1 MRFKGFVRQIVA
13 VLTILVAISVVA
25 PESFAQKKK
34 SSTAKKSSSKKAPV
48 KKKAPAKKKTSSS
61 KKPTSKKKKSSK
73 KRKSK
78 RGRRPVRSIYYNP
91 IPDPIILSEK
101 NWIST
106 PALPLDSAT
115 AITQSLLTTDSIY
128 TKDWVNAITFVYDSV
143 EFNDLPEEIYLPL
156 INKDEKFSLTWYG
169 KINSEYGKRWGRQ
182 HHGLDVDLNIGDT
195 VVAAFD
201 GVVRYAQF
209 NKSGFGNCV
218 VIRHKNGLETIYG
231 HLCKIEVAE
240 NQFVKSGQHIG
251 LGGTS
256 GHSTGPHLHFEMRY
270 KDYSFDPQLLIDL
283 STQKLITETVIF
295 DKVDLV
301 NYKYPTTSPTI
312 NELEKKPASKSKK
325 SKKGKK
331 TSSKKKKP
339 VKKSTKKKA
348 TPSKKA
354 PAKKPVSKK
363 APVKKA
369 PAKKAPAK
377 KKR

>member
-1 MRFKGFVRQIVA
+1 MRFKGFFRHIIA

-25 PESFAQKKK
+25 PEGFAQKKK
-34 SSTAKKSSSKKAPV
+34 PVPAKKSTSKKAPA
-48 KKKAPAKKKTSSS
+48 KKKAPVKKKTSSS

-78 RGRRPVRSIYYNP
+78 RSRRPV
-91 IPDPIILSEK
+91 ILSEK

-106 PALPLDSAT
+106 PALPSDSANT
-115 AITQSLLTTDSIY
+115 ITSSLLTNDTVY

-201 GVVRYAQF
+201 GIVRYAQF

-231 HLCKIEVAE
+231 HLCKIDVVE
-240 NQFVKSGQHIG
+240 NQYVKSGQHIG

-283 STQKLITETVIF
+283 NTQQLKTETVIF

-301 NYKYPTTSPTI
+301 NYRYPTTSPVI
-312 NELEKKPASKSKK
+312 DALEKKPTSKSKK

-331 TSSKKKKP
+331 SSSKKKKP
-339 VKKSTKKKA
+339 VKKPIKKKAAPVKKKA
-348 TPSKKA
+348 TTGKKPVAKKA
-354 PAKKPVSKK
+354 PTKK
-363 APVKKA
+363 APVKK
-369 PAKKAPAK
+369 KK
-377 KKR
+377 

>member
-1 MRFKGFVRQIVA
+1 MRYRVFFRQLLA
-13 VLTILVAISVVA
+13 VVTLLVAISIVA
-25 PESFAQKKK
+25 PEGLAQKKK
-34 SSTAKKSSSKKAPV
+34 ASSTKKSSAKKGTV
-48 KKKAPAKKKTSSS
+48 KKKTPVKKKTSSA
-61 KKPTSKKKKSSK
+61 KKTSSKKKKGSK

-78 RGRRPVRSIYYNP
+78 RGRKPARSIYYNP

-106 PALPLDSAT
+106 PALPIDSSNLIAN
-115 AITQSLLTTDSIY
+115 QLLSSDSIY
-128 TKDWVNAITFVYDSV
+128 TNDWKNAITFVYDSV
-143 EFNDLPEEIYLPL
+143 EFNDLPDEIYLPL
-156 INKDEKFSLTWYG
+156 ISKDEKFSLTWYG

-231 HLCKIEVAE
+231 HLCKIDVVE
-240 NQFVKSGQHIG
+240 NQYVKSGQHIG

-283 STQKLITETVIF
+283 STQQLKTNTVIF
-295 DKVDLV
+295 DKIDLV
-301 NYKYPTTSPTI
+301 NYRYPTTSPVI
-312 NELEKKPASKSKK
+312 DELEKKPVSKSKK

-331 TSSKKKKP
+331 SKKTSSKKKKP
-339 VKKSTKKKA
+339 V
-348 TPSKKA
+348 
-354 PAKKPVSKK
+354 
-363 APVKKA
+363 
-369 PAKKAPAK
+369 AKKAPAK
-377 KKR
+377 KRAPAKKKPTKKKR

>member
-1 MRFKGFVRQIVA
+1 MRYRVFFRQLLA
-13 VLTILVAISVVA
+13 VVTLLVAISIVA
-25 PESFAQKKK
+25 PEGLAQKKK
-34 SSTAKKSSSKKAPV
+34 ASSTKKSSAKKGTV
-48 KKKAPAKKKTSSS
+48 KKKTPVKKKTSSA
-61 KKPTSKKKKSSK
+61 KKTSSKKKKGSK

-78 RGRRPVRSIYYNP
+78 RGRKPARSIYYNP

-106 PALPLDSAT
+106 PALPIDSSNLIAN
-115 AITQSLLTTDSIY
+115 QLLSSDSIY
-128 TKDWVNAITFVYDSV
+128 TNDWKNAITFVYDSV
-143 EFNDLPEEIYLPL
+143 EFNDLPDEIYLPL
-156 INKDEKFSLTWYG
+156 ISKDEKFSLTWYG

-231 HLCKIEVAE
+231 HLCKIDVVE
-240 NQFVKSGQHIG
+240 NQYVKSGQHIG

-283 STQKLITETVIF
+283 STQQLKTNSVIF
-295 DKVDLV
+295 DKIDLV
-301 NYKYPTTSPTI
+301 NYRYPTTSPVI
-312 NELEKKPASKSKK
+312 DELEKKPASKSKK

-331 TSSKKKKP
+331 GKKTSSKKKK
-339 VKKSTKKKA
+339 STAKKKP
-348 TPSKKA
+348 T
-354 PAKKPVSKK
+354 
-363 APVKKA
+363 
-369 PAKKAPAK
+369 AKKAPAK
-377 KKR
+377 KKPTKKKR

>member
-1 MRFKGFVRQIVA
+1 MCFKGLVRQIIA
-13 VLTILVAISVVA
+13 ILTILVAISIVA
-25 PESFAQKKK
+25 PEGFAQKKK
-34 SSTAKKSSSKKAPV
+34 PAPAKKSTSKKAPT
-48 KKKAPAKKKTSSS
+48 KKKAPIKKKTSSS

-91 IPDPIILSEK
+91 IPNPIILTEK

-106 PALPLDSAT
+106 PALPADSAT
-115 AITQSLLTTDSIY
+115 AITTSLLSTDSIY

-156 INKDEKFSLTWYG
+156 INKDEKFFLTWYG

-209 NKSGFGNCV
+209 NKSGYGNCV
-218 VIRHKNGLETIYG
+218 VIRHKNGLETLYG
-231 HLCKIEVAE
+231 HLCKIDVVE
-240 NQFVKSGQHIG
+240 NQYIKSGQHIG

-270 KDYSFDPQLLIDL
+270 KDYSFDPLLLIDL
-283 STQKLITETVIF
+283 TTQQLKTETVIF
-295 DKVDLV
+295 DKIDLV
-301 NYKYPTTSPTI
+301 NYRYPTISPTI
-312 NELEKKPASKSKK
+312 DALEKKP
-325 SKKGKK
+325 
-331 TSSKKKKP
+331 TSKKKKKKP
-339 VKKSTKKKA
+339 IKKSVKKKA
-348 TPSKKA
+348 TPKKKA
-354 PAKKPVSKK
+354 PAKKKATAKKPVSKK

-369 PAKKAPAK
+369 PAKKAPTK

>member
-1 MRFKGFVRQIVA
+1 MRFKGFLRHIIA

-25 PESFAQKKK
+25 PEGFAQKKK
-34 SSTAKKSSSKKAPV
+34 PAPAKKSSSKKTPV
-48 KKKAPAKKKTSSS
+48 KKIAPVKKKTSSS

-73 KRKSK
+73 KGRK
-78 RGRRPVRSIYYNP
+78 PVRSIYYNP
-91 IPDPIILSEK
+91 IPNPIILSDK

-106 PALPLDSAT
+106 PALPADSAN
-115 AITQSLLTTDSIY
+115 AITTSLLTNDSVY

-143 EFNDLPEEIYLPL
+143 KFNDLPEEIYLPL

-195 VVAAFD
+195 VVTAFD

-231 HLCKIEVAE
+231 HLCKIDVTE

-283 STQKLITETVIF
+283 TTQQLKTETVIF

-301 NYKYPTTSPTI
+301 NYRYPTTSPVI
-312 NELEKKPASKSKK
+312 NALEKKPTSKSKT
-325 SKKGKK
+325 STKGKK

-339 VKKSTKKKA
+339 VKKSVKKKTAPVKKKA
-348 TPSKKA
+348 PTGKKPVAKKA
-354 PAKKPVSKK
+354 PIKK
-363 APVKKA
+363 APVKK
-369 PAKKAPAK
+369 KK
-377 KKR
+377 

>member
-1 MRFKGFVRQIVA
+1 MCFKGFVRQIIA
-13 VLTILVAISVVA
+13 VLTILVAISIVA
-25 PESFAQKKK
+25 PEGFAQKKK
-34 SSTAKKSSSKKAPV
+34 PAPAKKSTSKKAPT
-48 KKKAPAKKKTSSS
+48 KKKAPIKKKTSSS

-91 IPDPIILSEK
+91 IPNPIILTEK

-106 PALPLDSAT
+106 PALPADSAT
-115 AITQSLLTTDSIY
+115 TITTSLLSTDSIY

-156 INKDEKFSLTWYG
+156 INKDEKFFLTWYG

-209 NKSGFGNCV
+209 NKSGYGNCV
-218 VIRHKNGLETIYG
+218 VIRHKNGLETLYG
-231 HLCKIEVAE
+231 HLCKIDVVE
-240 NQFVKSGQHIG
+240 NQYIKSGQHIG

-256 GHSTGPHLHFEMRY
+256 GHSTGPHHHFEMRY
-270 KDYSFDPQLLIDL
+270 KDYSFDPLLLIDL
-283 STQKLITETVIF
+283 TTQQLKTETVIF
-295 DKVDLV
+295 DKIDLV
-301 NYKYPTTSPTI
+301 NYRYPTISPTI
-312 NELEKKPASKSKK
+312 DALEKKP
-325 SKKGKK
+325 
-331 TSSKKKKP
+331 TSKKKKKKP
-339 VKKSTKKKA
+339 IKKSVKKKA
-348 TPSKKA
+348 TPKKKA
-354 PAKKPVSKK
+354 PAKKKATAKKPVSKK

-369 PAKKAPAK
+369 PAKKAPTK

>member
-1 MRFKGFVRQIVA
+1 MCFKGFVRQIIA
-13 VLTILVAISVVA
+13 VLTILVAISIVA
-25 PESFAQKKK
+25 PEGFAQKKK
-34 SSTAKKSSSKKAPV
+34 PAPAKKSTSKKAPT
-48 KKKAPAKKKTSSS
+48 KKKAPIKKKTSSS

-91 IPDPIILSEK
+91 IPNPIILTEK

-106 PALPLDSAT
+106 PALPADSAT
-115 AITQSLLTTDSIY
+115 AITTSLLSTDSIY

-156 INKDEKFSLTWYG
+156 INKDEKFFLTWYG

-209 NKSGFGNCV
+209 NKSGYGNCV
-218 VIRHKNGLETIYG
+218 VIRHKNGLETLYG
-231 HLCKIEVAE
+231 HLCKIDVVE
-240 NQFVKSGQHIG
+240 NQYIKSGQHIG

-270 KDYSFDPQLLIDL
+270 KDYSFDPLLLIDL
-283 STQKLITETVIF
+283 TTQQLKTETVIF
-295 DKVDLV
+295 DKIDLV
-301 NYKYPTTSPTI
+301 NYRYPTISPTI
-312 NELEKKPASKSKK
+312 DALEKKP
-325 SKKGKK
+325 
-331 TSSKKKKP
+331 TSKKKKKKP
-339 VKKSTKKKA
+339 IKKSVE
-348 TPSKKA
+348 KKA
-354 PAKKPVSKK
+354 PAKKKATAKKPVSNK

-369 PAKKAPAK
+369 PAKKAPTK

>member
-1 MRFKGFVRQIVA
+1 MCFKGFVRQIIA
-13 VLTILVAISVVA
+13 VLTILVAISIVA
-25 PESFAQKKK
+25 PEGFAQKKK
-34 SSTAKKSSSKKAPV
+34 PAPTKKSTSKKAPT
-48 KKKAPAKKKTSSS
+48 KKKAPIKKKTSSS

-91 IPDPIILSEK
+91 IPNPIILTEK

-106 PALPLDSAT
+106 PALPADSAT
-115 AITQSLLTTDSIY
+115 DITTSLLSTDSIY

-156 INKDEKFSLTWYG
+156 INKDEKFFLTWYG

-209 NKSGFGNCV
+209 NKSGYGNCV
-218 VIRHKNGLETIYG
+218 VIRHKNGLETLYG
-231 HLCKIEVAE
+231 HLCKIDVVE
-240 NQFVKSGQHIG
+240 NQYIKSGQHIG

-270 KDYSFDPQLLIDL
+270 KDYSFDPLLLIDL
-283 STQKLITETVIF
+283 NTQQLKTETVIF
-295 DKVDLV
+295 DKIDLV
-301 NYKYPTTSPTI
+301 NYRYPTISPTI
-312 NELEKKPASKSKK
+312 DALEKKP
-325 SKKGKK
+325 
-331 TSSKKKKP
+331 TSKKKKKKP
-339 VKKSTKKKA
+339 IKKSVKKKA
-348 TPSKKA
+348 TPKKKA
-354 PAKKPVSKK
+354 PAKKKATAKKPVSKK

-369 PAKKAPAK
+369 PAKKAPTK

>member
-1 MRFKGFVRQIVA
+1 MRFKGFGRQIVT
-13 VLTILVAISVVA
+13 VVTILVAISVVA

-34 SSTAKKSSSKKAPV
+34 PTTTKKTTS
-48 KKKAPAKKKTSSS
+48 KKAPAKKKTSSS

-78 RGRRPVRSIYYNP
+78 KGRKPVRSIYYNP
-91 IPDPIILSEK
+91 IPNPIILSEK

-106 PALPLDSAT
+106 PALLIDSANR
-115 AITQSLLTTDSIY
+115 ITNALLTTDSIY

-182 HHGLDVDLNIGDT
+182 HHGLDVDLKIGDT
-195 VVAAFD
+195 VIAAFD

-231 HLCKIEVAE
+231 HLCKIDVVE
-240 NQFVKSGQHIG
+240 NQYVKSGQHIG

-301 NYKYPTTSPTI
+301 NYKYPTTSPAI
-312 NELEKKPASKSKK
+312 KELEKKP
-325 SKKGKK
+325 
-331 TSSKKKKP
+331 
-339 VKKSTKKKA
+339 VKKFIKKKA
-348 TPSKKA
+348 TPI
-354 PAKKPVSKK
+354 KK

-369 PAKKAPAK
+369 PAKKPPINKVPIK
-377 KKR
+377 KNK

>member
-1 MRFKGFVRQIVA
+1 MCFKGFVRQIIA
-13 VLTILVAISVVA
+13 VLTILVAISIVA
-25 PESFAQKKK
+25 PEGFAQKKK
-34 SSTAKKSSSKKAPV
+34 PAPAKKSTSKKAPT
-48 KKKAPAKKKTSSS
+48 KKKAPIKKKTSSS

-91 IPDPIILSEK
+91 IPNPIILTEK

-106 PALPLDSAT
+106 PSLPADSAT
-115 AITQSLLTTDSIY
+115 DITTSLLSTDSIY

-156 INKDEKFSLTWYG
+156 INKDEKFFLTWYG

-209 NKSGFGNCV
+209 NKSGYGNCV
-218 VIRHKNGLETIYG
+218 VIRHKNGLETLYG
-231 HLCKIEVAE
+231 HLCKIDVVE
-240 NQFVKSGQHIG
+240 NQYIKSGQHIG

-270 KDYSFDPQLLIDL
+270 KDYSFDPLLLIDL
-283 STQKLITETVIF
+283 NTQQLKTETVIF
-295 DKVDLV
+295 DKIDLV
-301 NYKYPTTSPTI
+301 NYRYPTISPTI
-312 NELEKKPASKSKK
+312 DALEKKP
-325 SKKGKK
+325 
-331 TSSKKKKP
+331 TSKKKKKKP
-339 VKKSTKKKA
+339 IKKSVKKKA
-348 TPSKKA
+348 TPKKKA
-354 PAKKPVSKK
+354 PAKKKATAKKPVSKK

-369 PAKKAPAK
+369 PAKKAPTK

>member
-1 MRFKGFVRQIVA
+1 MRYRVFFRQLLA
-13 VLTILVAISVVA
+13 VVTLLVAISIVA
-25 PESFAQKKK
+25 PEGLAQKKK
-34 SSTAKKSSSKKAPV
+34 ASSTKKSSTKKGTV
-48 KKKAPAKKKTSSS
+48 KKKTPVKKKTSSA
-61 KKPTSKKKKSSK
+61 KKTSSKKKKGSK

-78 RGRRPVRSIYYNP
+78 RGRKPARSIYYNP

-106 PALPLDSAT
+106 PALPIDSSNLIAN
-115 AITQSLLTTDSIY
+115 QLLSSDSIY
-128 TKDWVNAITFVYDSV
+128 TNDWKNAITFVYDSV
-143 EFNDLPEEIYLPL
+143 EFNDLPDEIYLPL
-156 INKDEKFSLTWYG
+156 ISKDEKFSLTWYG

-231 HLCKIEVAE
+231 HLCKIDVVE
-240 NQFVKSGQHIG
+240 NQYVKSGQHIG

-283 STQKLITETVIF
+283 STQQLKTNTVIF
-295 DKVDLV
+295 DKIDLV
-301 NYKYPTTSPTI
+301 NYRYPTTSPVI
-312 NELEKKPASKSKK
+312 DELEKKPVSKSKK

-331 TSSKKKKP
+331 SKKTSSKKKKP
-339 VKKSTKKKA
+339 V
-348 TPSKKA
+348 
-354 PAKKPVSKK
+354 
-363 APVKKA
+363 
-369 PAKKAPAK
+369 AKKAPAK
-377 KKR
+377 KRAPAKKKPTKKKR

>member
-1 MRFKGFVRQIVA
+1 MRCRMFFRQLLA
-13 VLTILVAISVVA
+13 VVTLLVAISIVA
-25 PESFAQKKK
+25 PEGFAQKKK
-34 SSTAKKSSSKKAPV
+34 PTPAKKSSSKKAPT
-48 KKKAPAKKKTSSS
+48 KKKAPVKKKTSSA
-61 KKPTSKKKKSSK
+61 KKTSSKKKKGSK

-78 RGRRPVRSIYYNP
+78 RGRKQTRSIYYNP

-106 PALPLDSAT
+106 SALPIDSSNLIAN
-115 AITQSLLTTDSIY
+115 QLLSSDSIY
-128 TKDWVNAITFVYDSV
+128 TNDWKNAITFVYDSV
-143 EFNDLPEEIYLPL
+143 EFNDLPDEIYLPL
-156 INKDEKFSLTWYG
+156 ISKDEKFSLTWYG

-195 VVAAFD
+195 VIAAFD

-231 HLCKIEVAE
+231 HLCKIDVAE
-240 NQFVKSGQHIG
+240 NQYVKSGQHIG

-283 STQKLITETVIF
+283 TTQQLKTETVIF

-301 NYKYPTTSPTI
+301 NYRYPTTSPTI
-312 NELEKKPASKSKK
+312 NELEKKPVSKSKKSKK

-331 TSSKKKKP
+331 SSPKKKKP
-339 VKKSTKKKA
+339 IA
-348 TPSKKA
+348 KKA
-354 PAKKPVSKK
+354 PTK
-363 APVKKA
+363 
-369 PAKKAPAK
+369 KKAPAK
-377 KKR
+377 KKPTKKKR

>member
-1 MRFKGFVRQIVA
+1 MRYRVFFRQLLA
-13 VLTILVAISVVA
+13 VVTLLVAISIVA
-25 PESFAQKKK
+25 PEGLAQKKK
-34 SSTAKKSSSKKAPV
+34 ASSTKKSSAKKGTV
-48 KKKAPAKKKTSSS
+48 KKKTSSA
-61 KKPTSKKKKSSK
+61 KKTSSKKKKGSK

-78 RGRRPVRSIYYNP
+78 RSRKPARSIYYNP

-106 PALPLDSAT
+106 PALPIDSSNLIAN
-115 AITQSLLTTDSIY
+115 QLLSSDSIY
-128 TKDWVNAITFVYDSV
+128 TNDWKNAITFVYDSV
-143 EFNDLPEEIYLPL
+143 EFNDLPDEIYLPL
-156 INKDEKFSLTWYG
+156 ISKDEKFSLTWYG

-231 HLCKIEVAE
+231 HLCKIDVVE
-240 NQFVKSGQHIG
+240 NQYVKSGQHIG

-283 STQKLITETVIF
+283 STQQLKTNSVIF
-295 DKVDLV
+295 DKIDLV
-301 NYKYPTTSPTI
+301 NYRYPTTSPVI
-312 NELEKKPASKSKK
+312 DELEKKPVSKSKK

-331 TSSKKKKP
+331 SKKTSSKKKKP
-339 VKKSTKKKA
+339 V
-348 TPSKKA
+348 
-354 PAKKPVSKK
+354 
-363 APVKKA
+363 
-369 PAKKAPAK
+369 AKKAPAK
-377 KKR
+377 KRAPAKKKPTKKKR

>member
-1 MRFKGFVRQIVA
+1 MCFKGFVRQIIA
-13 VLTILVAISVVA
+13 VLTILVAISIVA
-25 PESFAQKKK
+25 PEGFAQKKK
-34 SSTAKKSSSKKAPV
+34 PAPAKKSTSKKAPA
-48 KKKAPAKKKTSSS
+48 KKKAPIKKKTSSS

-91 IPDPIILSEK
+91 IPNPIILTEK

-106 PALPLDSAT
+106 PALPADSAT
-115 AITQSLLTTDSIY
+115 AITTSLLSTDSIY

-156 INKDEKFSLTWYG
+156 INKDEKFFLTWYG

-209 NKSGFGNCV
+209 NKSGYGNCV
-218 VIRHKNGLETIYG
+218 VIRHKNGLETLYG
-231 HLCKIEVAE
+231 HLCKIDVVE
-240 NQFVKSGQHIG
+240 NQYIKSGQHIG

-270 KDYSFDPQLLIDL
+270 KDYSFDPLLLIDL
-283 STQKLITETVIF
+283 TTQQLKTETVIF
-295 DKVDLV
+295 DKIDLV
-301 NYKYPTTSPTI
+301 NYRYPTISPTI
-312 NELEKKPASKSKK
+312 DALEKKP
-325 SKKGKK
+325 
-331 TSSKKKKP
+331 TSKKKKKKP
-339 VKKSTKKKA
+339 IKKSVKKKA
-348 TPSKKA
+348 TPKKKA
-354 PAKKPVSKK
+354 PAKKKATAKKPVSKK

-369 PAKKAPAK
+369 PAKKAPTK

>member
-1 MRFKGFVRQIVA
+1 LLAA
-13 VLTILVAISVVA
+13 VTLLVAISIVA
-25 PESFAQKKK
+25 PEGFAQKKK
-34 SSTAKKSSSKKAPV
+34 PTPTKKSTSKKAPV
-48 KKKAPAKKKTSSS
+48 KKKTSGSKKKSSSKKTSS
-61 KKPTSKKKKSSK
+61 KKKKGSK

-78 RGRRPVRSIYYNP
+78 RSRKPVRSIYYNP

-106 PALPLDSAT
+106 SALPFDSA
-115 AITQSLLTTDSIY
+115 SLIANQLLSADTIY
-128 TKDWVNAITFVYDSV
+128 TNDWKNAITFVYDSV

-156 INKDEKFSLTWYG
+156 ISKDEKFSLTWYG

-231 HLCKIEVAE
+231 HLCKIDVAE
-240 NQFVKSGQHIG
+240 NQYVKSGQHIG

-283 STQKLITETVIF
+283 TTQQLKTETVIF

-301 NYKYPTTSPTI
+301 NYRYPTTSPTI
-312 NELEKKPASKSKK
+312 NELEKKPVSKSKKSKK

-331 TSSKKKKP
+331 SSSKKKKP
-339 VKKSTKKKA
+339 VKKKPTTAKKKA
-348 TPSKKA
+348 TTG
-354 PAKKPVSKK
+354 KKPV
-363 APVKKA
+363 AKKA
-369 PAKKAPAK
+369 PAKKAPVK

>member
-1 MRFKGFVRQIVA
+1 MRLKAFLRQLLGIVT
-13 VLTILVAISVVA
+13 LLVAISIVA
-25 PESFAQKKK
+25 PEGFAQKKK
-34 SSTAKKSSSKKAPV
+34 PTPTKKSTSKKAPV
-48 KKKAPAKKKTSSS
+48 KKKTSSS
-61 KKPTSKKKKSSK
+61 KKPSNKKKKSSK

-91 IPDPIILSEK
+91 IPDPIVLSEK
-101 NWIST
+101 NWTST
-106 PALPLDSAT
+106 PALPIDSSTFIAN
-115 AITQSLLTTDSIY
+115 QLLSADSIY
-128 TKDWVNAITFVYDSV
+128 TNDWKNAITFVYDSV

-156 INKDEKFSLTWYG
+156 ISKDEKFSLTWYG

-231 HLCKIEVAE
+231 HLCKIDVAE

-283 STQKLITETVIF
+283 STQQLKTETVIF

-301 NYKYPTTSPTI
+301 NYRYPTNSPRI
-312 NELEKKPASKSKK
+312 DELEKKPFSKSKK
-325 SKKGKK
+325 SKKAKK
-331 TSSKKKKP
+331 SSSKKKKP
-339 VKKSTKKKA
+339 VKRSSKSPK
-348 TPSKKA
+348 
-354 PAKKPVSKK
+354 KK

-369 PAKKAPAK
+369 PAKK
-377 KKR
+377 KR

>member
-1 MRFKGFVRQIVA
+1 MCFKGFVRQIIA
-13 VLTILVAISVVA
+13 VLTILVAISIVA
-25 PESFAQKKK
+25 PEGFAQKKK
-34 SSTAKKSSSKKAPV
+34 PAPAKKSTSKKAPT
-48 KKKAPAKKKTSSS
+48 KKKAPIKKKTSSS

-91 IPDPIILSEK
+91 IPNPIILTEK

-106 PALPLDSAT
+106 PALPADSAT
-115 AITQSLLTTDSIY
+115 TITKSLLSTDSIY

-156 INKDEKFSLTWYG
+156 INKDEKFFLTWYG

-209 NKSGFGNCV
+209 NKSGYGNCV
-218 VIRHKNGLETIYG
+218 VIRHKNGLETLYG
-231 HLCKIEVAE
+231 HLCKIDVVE
-240 NQFVKSGQHIG
+240 NQYIKSGQHIG

-270 KDYSFDPQLLIDL
+270 KDYSFDPLLLIDL
-283 STQKLITETVIF
+283 TTQQLKTETVIF
-295 DKVDLV
+295 DKIDLV
-301 NYKYPTTSPTI
+301 NYRYPTISPTI
-312 NELEKKPASKSKK
+312 DALEKKP
-325 SKKGKK
+325 
-331 TSSKKKKP
+331 TSKKKKKKP
-339 VKKSTKKKA
+339 IKKSVKKKA
-348 TPSKKA
+348 TPKKKA
-354 PAKKPVSKK
+354 PAKKKATAKKPVSKK

-369 PAKKAPAK
+369 PAKKAPTK

>member
-1 MRFKGFVRQIVA
+1 MCFKGFVRQIIA
-13 VLTILVAISVVA
+13 ILTILVAISIVA
-25 PESFAQKKK
+25 PEGFAQKKK
-34 SSTAKKSSSKKAPV
+34 PAPAKKSTSKKAPT
-48 KKKAPAKKKTSSS
+48 KKKAPIKKKTSSS

-91 IPDPIILSEK
+91 IPNPIILTEK

-106 PALPLDSAT
+106 PALPADSAT
-115 AITQSLLTTDSIY
+115 AITTSLLSTDSIY

-156 INKDEKFSLTWYG
+156 INKDEKFFLTWYG

-209 NKSGFGNCV
+209 NKSGYGNCV
-218 VIRHKNGLETIYG
+218 VIRHKNGLETLYG
-231 HLCKIEVAE
+231 HLCKIDVVE
-240 NQFVKSGQHIG
+240 NQYIKSGQHIG

-270 KDYSFDPQLLIDL
+270 KDYSFDPLLLIDL
-283 STQKLITETVIF
+283 TTQQLKTETVIF
-295 DKVDLV
+295 DKIDLV
-301 NYKYPTTSPTI
+301 NYRYPTISPTI
-312 NELEKKPASKSKK
+312 DALEKKP
-325 SKKGKK
+325 
-331 TSSKKKKP
+331 TSKKKKKKP
-339 VKKSTKKKA
+339 IKKSVKKKA
-348 TPSKKA
+348 TPKKKA
-354 PAKKPVSKK
+354 PAKKKATAKKPVSKK

-369 PAKKAPAK
+369 PAKKAPTK

>member
-1 MRFKGFVRQIVA
+1 MRYRVFFRQLLA
-13 VLTILVAISVVA
+13 VVTLLVAISIVA
-25 PESFAQKKK
+25 PEGLAQKKK
-34 SSTAKKSSSKKAPV
+34 ASSTKKSSAKKGTV
-48 KKKAPAKKKTSSS
+48 KKKTPVKKKTSSA
-61 KKPTSKKKKSSK
+61 KKTSSKKKKGSK

-78 RGRRPVRSIYYNP
+78 RGRKPARSIYYNP

-106 PALPLDSAT
+106 PALPIDSSNLIAN
-115 AITQSLLTTDSIY
+115 QLLSSDSIY
-128 TKDWVNAITFVYDSV
+128 TNDWKNAITFVYDSV
-143 EFNDLPEEIYLPL
+143 EFNDLPDEIYLPL
-156 INKDEKFSLTWYG
+156 ISKDEKFSLTWYG

-231 HLCKIEVAE
+231 HLCKIDVAE
-240 NQFVKSGQHIG
+240 NQYVKSGQHIG

-283 STQKLITETVIF
+283 STQQLKTNTVIF
-295 DKVDLV
+295 DKIDLV
-301 NYKYPTTSPTI
+301 NYRYPTTSPVI
-312 NELEKKPASKSKK
+312 DELEKKPVSKSKK

-331 TSSKKKKP
+331 SKKTSSKKKKP
-339 VKKSTKKKA
+339 V
-348 TPSKKA
+348 
-354 PAKKPVSKK
+354 
-363 APVKKA
+363 
-369 PAKKAPAK
+369 AKKAPAK
-377 KKR
+377 KKPTKKKR

>member
-1 MRFKGFVRQIVA
+1 MRQIIA
-13 VLTILVAISVVA
+13 VLTILVAISIVA
-25 PESFAQKKK
+25 PEGFAQKKK
-34 SSTAKKSSSKKAPV
+34 PTPAKKSSSKKAPT
-48 KKKAPAKKKTSSS
+48 KKKAPVKKKTSSS
-61 KKPTSKKKKSSK
+61 KKPTSKKKKGSK
-73 KRKSK
+73 KKKSK
-78 RGRRPVRSIYYNP
+78 RGRKPVRSIYYNP

-101 NWIST
+101 TWIST
-106 PALPLDSAT
+106 PALPLDSANT
-115 AITQSLLTTDSIY
+115 ITNTLLSTDSIY

-195 VVAAFD
+195 VIAAFD

-209 NKSGFGNCV
+209 TKSGFGNCV

-231 HLCKIEVAE
+231 HLCKIDVVE
-240 NQFVKSGQHIG
+240 NQYVKSGQHIG

-283 STQKLITETVIF
+283 STQQLKTETVIF

-301 NYKYPTTSPTI
+301 NYRYPTFSPTI
-312 NELEKKPASKSKK
+312 DELEKKPVSKSKK

-348 TPSKKA
+348 TPTKKKI
-354 PAKKPVSKK
+354 AKKPVSKK

>member
-1 MRFKGFVRQIVA
+1 MRLKGFVRQIIA
-13 VLTILVAISVVA
+13 VLTILVAISIVA
-25 PESFAQKKK
+25 PEGFAQKKK
-34 SSTAKKSSSKKAPV
+34 SATAKKSNSKKSTSKKKAPV
-48 KKKAPAKKKTSSS
+48 KKKTSST
-61 KKPTSKKKKSSK
+61 KKSTSKKKKGSK
-73 KRKSK
+73 KKKSK
-78 RGRRPVRSIYYNP
+78 RGRKPVRSIYYNP
-91 IPDPIILSEK
+91 IPDPIVLSEK

-106 PALPLDSAT
+106 PALPLDSAN
-115 AITQSLLTTDSIY
+115 AITNTLLTTDSIY

-143 EFNDLPEEIYLPL
+143 EYNDLPEEIYLPL

-195 VVAAFD
+195 VIAAFD
-201 GVVRYAQF
+201 GIVRYAQF

-231 HLCKIEVAE
+231 HLCKIDVVE
-240 NQFVKSGQHIG
+240 NQYVKSGQHIG

-283 STQKLITETVIF
+283 STQQLKTETVIF

-301 NYKYPTTSPTI
+301 NYRYPTFSPTI
-312 NELEKKPASKSKK
+312 DELEKKPVSKSKK

-339 VKKSTKKKA
+339 VKKSVKKKA
-348 TPSKKA
+348 TSAKKKSAKKPLSKKASLKKAPSKKA
-354 PAKKPVSKK
+354 S
-363 APVKKA
+363 
-369 PAKKAPAK
+369 AK

>member
-1 MRFKGFVRQIVA
+1 MRLRVFFRQLLAA
-13 VLTILVAISVVA
+13 VTLLVAISIVA
-25 PESFAQKKK
+25 PEGFAQKKK
-34 SSTAKKSSSKKAPV
+34 PTPTKKSTSKKAPV
-48 KKKAPAKKKTSSS
+48 KKKTSGSKKKSSSKKTSS
-61 KKPTSKKKKSSK
+61 KKKKGSK

-78 RGRRPVRSIYYNP
+78 RSRKPVRSIYYNP

-106 PALPLDSAT
+106 PALPFDSA
-115 AITQSLLTTDSIY
+115 SLIANQLLSADSIY
-128 TKDWVNAITFVYDSV
+128 TNDWKNAITFVYDSV

-156 INKDEKFSLTWYG
+156 ISKDEKFSLTWYG

-231 HLCKIEVAE
+231 HLCKIDVAE
-240 NQFVKSGQHIG
+240 NQYVKSGQHIG

-283 STQKLITETVIF
+283 TTQQLKTETVIF

-301 NYKYPTTSPTI
+301 NYRYPTTSPTI
-312 NELEKKPASKSKK
+312 NELEKKPVSKSKKSKK

-331 TSSKKKKP
+331 SSSKKKKP
-339 VKKSTKKKA
+339 VKKKPTTAKKKA
-348 TPSKKA
+348 TTG
-354 PAKKPVSKK
+354 KKPV
-363 APVKKA
+363 AKKA
-369 PAKKAPAK
+369 PAKKAPVK

>member
-1 MRFKGFVRQIVA
+1 MRFKGFVRQLIA
-13 VLTILVAISVVA
+13 VLTILVAISIVA
-25 PESFAQKKK
+25 PESVAQKKK
-34 SSTAKKSSSKKAPV
+34 SSTSKKSSAKKTPAKKKGPV
-48 KKKAPAKKKTSSS
+48 KKKKG
-61 KKPTSKKKKSSK
+61 SK

-78 RGRRPVRSIYYNP
+78 RGRKPARSIYYNP

-106 PALPLDSAT
+106 PALPIDSSTSIAN
-115 AITQSLLTTDSIY
+115 QLLATDSIY
-128 TKDWVNAITFVYDSV
+128 TSDWKNAITFVYDSV

-156 INKDEKFSLTWYG
+156 INKDEKFFLTWYG

-231 HLCKIEVAE
+231 HLCKIDVIE

-283 STQKLITETVIF
+283 STQQLKTETVIF

-301 NYKYPTTSPTI
+301 NYRYPTTSPTI
-312 NELEKKPASKSKK
+312 NELEKKPTSKSKK

-331 TSSKKKKP
+331 GKKSSSKNKKP
-339 VKKSTKKKA
+339 VKKSVKKKTKPA
-348 TPSKKA
+348 KKK

-363 APVKKA
+363 ASTKKA
-369 PAKKAPAK
+369 AAKKAPVK

>member
-1 MRFKGFVRQIVA
+1 MRFKGFVRQIIA
-13 VLTILVAISVVA
+13 VLTILVAISIVA
-25 PESFAQKKK
+25 PEGFAQKKK
-34 SSTAKKSSSKKAPV
+34 PTPAKKSSSKKAPT

-61 KKPTSKKKKSSK
+61 KKPTSKKKKGSK
-73 KRKSK
+73 KKKSK
-78 RGRRPVRSIYYNP
+78 RGRKPVRSIYYNP

-101 NWIST
+101 TWIST
-106 PALPLDSAT
+106 PALPTDSANT
-115 AITQSLLTTDSIY
+115 ITNTLLSTDSIY

-182 HHGLDVDLNIGDT
+182 HHVLDVDLNIGDT
-195 VVAAFD
+195 VIAAFD

-231 HLCKIEVAE
+231 HLCKIDVVE
-240 NQFVKSGQHIG
+240 NQYVKSGQHIG

-283 STQKLITETVIF
+283 STQQLKTETVIF

-301 NYKYPTTSPTI
+301 NYRYPTFSPTI
-312 NELEKKPASKSKK
+312 DELEKKPVSKSKK

-339 VKKSTKKKA
+339 VKKTTKKKT
-348 TPSKKA
+348 TPTKKKI
-354 PAKKPVSKK
+354 AKKPVSKK

>member
-1 MRFKGFVRQIVA
+1 MRFKAFLSKCIA
-13 VLTILVAISVVA
+13 VVTILVAIGIIT
-25 PESFAQKKK
+25 PEGFAQSKKPVP
-34 SSTAKKSSSKKAPV
+34 AKKSTS
-48 KKKAPAKKKTSSS
+48 KKAPAKKKA
-61 KKPTSKKKKSSK
+61 PVKKKKSSK

-78 RGRRPVRSIYYNP
+78 RSRKPVRSIYYNP
-91 IPDPIILSEK
+91 IPNPIILSEK
-101 NWIST
+101 TWIST
-106 PALPLDSAT
+106 PALPVDSANT
-115 AITQSLLTTDSIY
+115 ITTSLLTNDSVY

-143 EFNDLPEEIYLPL
+143 AFNDLPEEIYLPL

-195 VVAAFD
+195 IVAAFD

-231 HLCKIEVAE
+231 HLCKIDVIE
-240 NQFVKSGQHIG
+240 NQYVKSGQHIG

-270 KDYSFDPQLLIDL
+270 KDYSFDPLLLIDL
-283 STQKLITETVIF
+283 TTQQLKTETVIF

-301 NYKYPTTSPTI
+301 NYRYPTTSPVI
-312 NELEKKPASKSKK
+312 DALEKKPVKK
-325 SKKGKK
+325 PI
-331 TSSKKKKP
+331 KKKP
-339 VKKSTKKKA
+339 VKKKPATVKKKA
-348 TPSKKA
+348 PSGKKPVAKKA
-354 PAKKPVSKK
+354 PPKK

-369 PAKKAPAK
+369 PVK
-377 KKR
+377 KKK

>member
-1 MRFKGFVRQIVA
+1 MCFKGFVRQIIA
-13 VLTILVAISVVA
+13 VLTILVAISIVA
-25 PESFAQKKK
+25 PEGFAQKKK
-34 SSTAKKSSSKKAPV
+34 PAPAKKSTSKKAPT
-48 KKKAPAKKKTSSS
+48 KKKAPIKKKTSSS

-91 IPDPIILSEK
+91 IPNPIILTEK

-106 PALPLDSAT
+106 PALPADSAT
-115 AITQSLLTTDSIY
+115 DITTSLLSTDSIY

-156 INKDEKFSLTWYG
+156 INKDEKFFLTWYG

-209 NKSGFGNCV
+209 NKSGYGNCV
-218 VIRHKNGLETIYG
+218 VIRHKNGLETLYG
-231 HLCKIEVAE
+231 HLCKIDVVE
-240 NQFVKSGQHIG
+240 NQYIKSGQHIG

-270 KDYSFDPQLLIDL
+270 KDYSFDPLLLIDL
-283 STQKLITETVIF
+283 NTQQLKTETVIF
-295 DKVDLV
+295 DKIDLV
-301 NYKYPTTSPTI
+301 NYRYPTISPTI
-312 NELEKKPASKSKK
+312 DALEKKP
-325 SKKGKK
+325 
-331 TSSKKKKP
+331 TSKKKKKKP
-339 VKKSTKKKA
+339 IKKSVKKKA
-348 TPSKKA
+348 TPKKKA
-354 PAKKPVSKK
+354 PAKKKATAKKPVSKK

-369 PAKKAPAK
+369 PAKKAPTK

>member
-1 MRFKGFVRQIVA
+1 MRYRVFFRQLLA
-13 VLTILVAISVVA
+13 VVTLLVAISIVA
-25 PESFAQKKK
+25 PEGLAQKKK
-34 SSTAKKSSSKKAPV
+34 ASSTKKSSTKKGTV
-48 KKKAPAKKKTSSS
+48 KKKTPVKKKTSSP
-61 KKPTSKKKKSSK
+61 KKTSSKKKKGSK
-73 KRKSK
+73 KRKTK
-78 RGRRPVRSIYYNP
+78 RGRKPARSIYYNP

-106 PALPLDSAT
+106 PALPIDSSNLIAN
-115 AITQSLLTTDSIY
+115 QLLSSDSIY
-128 TKDWVNAITFVYDSV
+128 TNDWKNAITFVYDSV
-143 EFNDLPEEIYLPL
+143 EFNDLPDEIYLPL
-156 INKDEKFSLTWYG
+156 ISKDEKFSLTWYG

-231 HLCKIEVAE
+231 HLCKIDVVE
-240 NQFVKSGQHIG
+240 NQYVKSGQHIG

-283 STQKLITETVIF
+283 STQQLKTNTVIF
-295 DKVDLV
+295 DKIDLV
-301 NYKYPTTSPTI
+301 NYRYPTTSPVI
-312 NELEKKPASKSKK
+312 DELEKKPVSKSKK

-331 TSSKKKKP
+331 SKKTSSKKKKP
-339 VKKSTKKKA
+339 V
-348 TPSKKA
+348 
-354 PAKKPVSKK
+354 
-363 APVKKA
+363 
-369 PAKKAPAK
+369 AKKAPAK
-377 KKR
+377 KRAPAKKKPTKKKR

>member
-1 MRFKGFVRQIVA
+1 MRLRVFFRQLLAA
-13 VLTILVAISVVA
+13 VTLLVAISIVA
-25 PESFAQKKK
+25 PEGFAQKKK
-34 SSTAKKSSSKKAPV
+34 PTPTKKSTSKKAPV
-48 KKKAPAKKKTSSS
+48 KKKTSGSKKKSSSKKTSS
-61 KKPTSKKKKSSK
+61 KKKKGSK

-78 RGRRPVRSIYYNP
+78 RSRKPVRSIYYNP

-106 PALPLDSAT
+106 PALPFDSA
-115 AITQSLLTTDSIY
+115 SLIANQLLSTDTIY
-128 TKDWVNAITFVYDSV
+128 TNDWKNAITFVYDSV

-156 INKDEKFSLTWYG
+156 ISKDEKFSLTWYG

-231 HLCKIEVAE
+231 HLCKIDVAE
-240 NQFVKSGQHIG
+240 NQYVKSGQHIG

-283 STQKLITETVIF
+283 TTQQLKTETVIF

-301 NYKYPTTSPTI
+301 NYRYPTTSPTI
-312 NELEKKPASKSKK
+312 NELEKKPVSKSKKSKK

-331 TSSKKKKP
+331 SSSKKKKP
-339 VKKSTKKKA
+339 VKKKPTTPKKKA
-348 TPSKKA
+348 TTG
-354 PAKKPVSKK
+354 KKPV
-363 APVKKA
+363 AKKA
-369 PAKKAPAK
+369 PAKKAPVK

>member
-1 MRFKGFVRQIVA
+1 MRFKGFVRQIIA
-13 VLTILVAISVVA
+13 VLTILVAISIVA
-25 PESFAQKKK
+25 PEGFAQKKK
-34 SSTAKKSSSKKAPV
+34 SATAKKSNSKKSTSKKKAPV
-48 KKKAPAKKKTSSS
+48 KKKTSST
-61 KKPTSKKKKSSK
+61 KKSTSKKKKGSK
-73 KRKSK
+73 KKKSK
-78 RGRRPVRSIYYNP
+78 RGRKPVRSIYYNP
-91 IPDPIILSEK
+91 IPDPIVLSEK

-106 PALPLDSAT
+106 PALPLDSAN
-115 AITQSLLTTDSIY
+115 AITNTLLTTDSIY

-143 EFNDLPEEIYLPL
+143 EYNDLPEEIYLPL

-195 VVAAFD
+195 VIAAFD
-201 GVVRYAQF
+201 GIVRYAQF

-231 HLCKIEVAE
+231 HLCKIDVVE
-240 NQFVKSGQHIG
+240 NQYVKSGQHIG

-283 STQKLITETVIF
+283 STQQLKTETVIF

-301 NYKYPTTSPTI
+301 NYRYPTFSPTI
-312 NELEKKPASKSKK
+312 DELEKKPVSKSKK

-339 VKKSTKKKA
+339 VKKSVKKKA
-348 TPSKKA
+348 TSAKKKSAKKPLSKKASLKKAPSKKA
-354 PAKKPVSKK
+354 S
-363 APVKKA
+363 
-369 PAKKAPAK
+369 AK